1 MLGVILE
8 ITPVLSSAAQVKIHF
23 HPDAA
28 LGNAMAAP
36 RPEHIICFLALSA
49 AICVHLRLINRY
61 S

>member
-28 LGNAMAAP
+28 LGNTPAAQ
-36 RPEHIICFLALSA
+36 RPEHII
-49 AICVHLRLINRY
+49 RP
-61 S
+61 